1 MRKVENLKSLEFS
14 NNFSLISQ
22 TLLKWKSAK
31 SLPLLDDLIKAVTSW
46 FIYTQE
52 LETNKYYYEKI
63 IEEYRSDKNRAVSRA
78 RLSEEKLEKVKKE
91 LDKYK
96 KAYG

>member
-1 MRKVENLKSLEFS
+1 MRKVENLKSIEFS

-22 TLLKWKSAK
+22 TLLKWKKAK

-46 FIYTQE
+46 FIYTHE

-78 RLSEEKLEKVKKE
+78 RISEEKLEKIKKE

>member
-22 TLLKWKSAK
+22 TLLKWKRAK

-46 FIYTQE
+46 FIYTHE

-78 RLSEEKLEKVKKE
+78 RISEEKLEKIKKE